1 MGGRAQNLV
10 LLEGLQIVDIEITDN
25 GVVALSGLHE
35 LSSGGTLGLLSLS
48 ISVTLLFFLLRVGD
62 SLSLCGSWLLL
73 DALVGH
79 LLRCGGSLGSGS
91 LGGEG
96 HLVERLHVF
105 TIDKIDGVG
114 VDDSGMIAL
123 TLDLEIIGYQ
133 ADRSAWVGSV
143 GRPEGGAAEATAATT
158 TTTTTV
164 VAAAAATTSVG
175 AISLATSAT
184 ATSVAAVV
192 AATTAAVAAILM
204 ASATT
209 LPVATATALIAASVA
224 AVRLLLEV
232 STTTHVL
239 LLPGLVLALVG
250 DEITTAGATAT
261 HVTAL
266 PLLLAVLISSVL
278 TRVLVI
284 V

>member
-35 LSSGGTLGLLSLS
+35 LSSGGTLGLLSFS
-48 ISVTLLFFLLRVGD
+48 ISVTLLLFLLRVGD

-158 TTTTTV
+158 TTTTV
-164 VAAAAATTSVG
+164 VAAAATTSVG

>member
-1 MGGRAQNLV
+1 M
-10 LLEGLQIVDIEITDN
+10 
-25 GVVALSGLHE
+25 SGLHE
-35 LSSGGTLGLLSLS
+35 LSSGGTLGLLSFS
-48 ISVTLLFFLLRVGD
+48 ISVTLLLFLLRVGD

-143 GRPEGGAAEATAATT
+143 GRPEGGAAEATAAT

>member
-48 ISVTLLFFLLRVGD
+48 ISVTLLLFLLRVGD

-164 VAAAAATTSVG
+164 VAAAATTSVG